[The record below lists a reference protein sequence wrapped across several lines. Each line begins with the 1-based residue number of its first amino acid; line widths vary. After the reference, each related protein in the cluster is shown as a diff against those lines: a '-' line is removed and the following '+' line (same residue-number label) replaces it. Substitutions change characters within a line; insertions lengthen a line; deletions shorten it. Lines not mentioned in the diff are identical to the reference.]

1 MRNCTVPIQFP
12 LGIKRKLDALKKQ
25 GYTIAGFVRR
35 AVEREL
41 STHHRTQKGR
51 TK

>member
-1 MRNCTVPIQFP
+1 MRSCTVPIQFP
-12 LGIKRKLDALKKQ
+12 PRIKRQLDALKKQ

-41 STHHRTQKGR
+41 STHHPKQKGQP
-51 TK
+51 K

>member
-12 LGIKRKLDALKKQ
+12 TNTKRKLDALKKQ

-41 STHHRTQKGR
+41 RHHHHSQKGR
-51 TK
+51 SK